1 MFTNIQRFI
10 VVAAIAF
17 AALTISDTG
26 YTKGKGCASLPPKKA
41 LQCDNCQTHCYDVY
55 QKKILGP
62 GVKPGV
68 VGEWKKEYTQ
78 CNKSCVAK

>member
-1 MFTNIQRFI
+1 MFASTQRFI

-17 AALTISDTG
+17 AALTISDIG
-26 YTKGKGCASLPPKKA
+26 YTKGCASLPPKKA
-41 LQCDNCQTHCYDVY
+41 LKCDNCQTQCYNAY

-68 VGEWKKEYTQ
+68 VGEWRKEYNQ
-78 CNKSCVAK
+78 CNKSCLTK